1 MCVSR
6 IVVNIANVNNW
17 WIEYV
22 CLCVSGT
29 FYACSAQHS
38 TECSTEL
45 VNGCESTEYAI
56 APCGAIPKAYSIYAH
71 IQKCI
76 RSHTHR
82 HRHSVAHIKW
92 MCIFCSLHCQP
103 SVSLPHIFCSS
114 MYSLYH
120 ISALNEFHL
129 IAFSLHVFHR
139 AEYIMNRTPKKSLTS
154 LPTQRHRG
162 KKIVTHIRDLVS
174 YFHCM

>member
-1 MCVSR
+1 MLIFR
-6 IVVNIANVNNW
+6 NVF
-17 WIEYV
+17 
-22 CLCVSGT
+22 GHT
-29 FYACSAQHS
+29 H
-38 TECSTEL
+38 T
-45 VNGCESTEYAI
+45 
-56 APCGAIPKAYSIYAH
+56 H
-71 IQKCI
+71 I
-76 RSHTHR
+76 HR

-174 YFHCM
+174 YIFTVCECNEIRWRLRSINFHYDIRCLFFIRFSCYSDR